1 MAKSAIFLRRW
12 TPKTYQT
19 GPNSVYLVSGGWFDC
34 VEGLRIMNRNSP
46 SRVASGGVLFA
57 TKLPGFRPR
66 LMHIIAFLAFAVAL
80 AACGND
86 TPPVTADGGLD
97 SCVTDPVVCNAD
109 DLCRLAVFEE
119 DNIKRWNDDNLR
131 WQPYVREAQSRGLSC
146 GL

>member
-1 MAKSAIFLRRW
+1 MFPDHSTMIHSPECPSKTPHKTPETTFKRRMITTTIF
-12 TPKTYQT
+12 
-19 GPNSVYLVSGGWFDC
+19 
-34 VEGLRIMNRNSP
+34 
-46 SRVASGGVLFA
+46 
-57 TKLPGFRPR
+57 
-66 LMHIIAFLAFAVAL
+66 AFGAVAL

-86 TPPVTADGGLD
+86 TPPVTAYGLD
-97 SCVTDPVVCNAD
+97 SCVTDPAVCNTD